1 MPNPAWGTTGL
12 LSTTVEKIMPAFQQ
26 QIFESTVLLWIL
38 SQANQIQNAPGGLS
52 IVEPV
57 MYKAAPNVGSYSD
70 YDVFATDPNDG
81 LSAAE
86 FPWRQFYG
94 LFHISGI
101 ELAMNSGE
109 QAIINLAQTRL
120 DQLKLSISDVLNAM
134 LYKDGSGNSGKDFLG
149 LHALVAA
156 TGTVGG
162 INRGTA
168 GNEYWRAKV
177 KAASAATTLALVR
190 DMRNLYNTCSQG
202 ADHPTNIIT
211 TQLTYEVYEDG
222 LVDQARYTDMAM
234 ADAGFQNLLFK
245 GRPIAF
251 DENSDPTGSLKP
263 VWFLNVEYLKLRKLA
278 ETWFKPSEMLQPTN
292 QDAFYKN
299 ILSYGNLTTN
309 FPARQ
314 GVLTGAP
321 VAPA

>member
-1 MPNPAWGTTGL
+1 MPNPTWGTTGL
-12 LSTTVEKIMPAFQQ
+12 LSSTIEKIMPAFQQ
-26 QIFESTVLLWIL
+26 QIFTSRVLLWIL

-57 MYKAAPNVGSYSD
+57 LYKKAPNVGSYAD
-70 YDVFATDPNDG
+70 YDVFSTDPADG

-109 QAIINLAQTRL
+109 QAIINLAQARL
-120 DQLKLSISDVLNAM
+120 DQLKESMSESINEM
-134 LYKDGSGNSGKDFLG
+134 LYKDGTGNTGKDFLG
-149 LHALVAA
+149 LGAIIAA
-156 TGTVGG
+156 GNTLGG
-162 INRGTA
+162 INRATA

-177 KAASAATTLALVR
+177 TAGTSTAVTLVPQ
-190 DMRNLYNTCSQG
+190 MRTMYNTCSQG
-202 ADHPTNIIT
+202 SEHPTNIIT
-211 TQLTYEVYEDG
+211 TQATFEVYEDQ
-222 LVDQARYTDMAM
+222 LVDQARYTDMEM

-251 DENSDPTGSLKP
+251 DPAAAPAANAP
-263 VWFLNVEYLKLRKLA
+263 VWFLNVNYLKLRKLA
-278 ETWFKPSEMLQPTN
+278 ETWFKPSDLLQPTN

-299 ILSYGNLTTN
+299 ILCYGNLTSN

-314 GVLTGAP
+314 GVLTGA
-321 VAPA
+321 ATTLA

>member
-1 MPNPAWGTTGL
+1 MSNAKWGVTGL

-26 QIFESTVLLWIL
+26 QIFDSTVLLWIL
-38 SQANQIQNAPGGLS
+38 SQANQIQNADGGIS

-57 MYKAAPNVGSYSD
+57 MFKGAANAGSYAD

-94 LFHISGI
+94 LFHISGL

-109 QAIINLAQTRL
+109 QAIINLAQARL
-120 DQLKLSISDVLNAM
+120 DQLKLTMSDLINKM
-134 LYKDGSGNSGKDFLG
+134 LYKDGTGNSGKDFLG
-149 LHALVAA
+149 LSAVIDNDNIL
-156 TGTVGG
+156 GG
-162 INRGTA
+162 INRATA
-168 GNEYWRAKV
+168 GNEYWKAQVNAGPVTEANLQRA
-177 KAASAATTLALVR
+177 
-190 DMRNLYNTCSQG
+190 MRTMYNTASSG

-211 TQLTYEVYEDG
+211 RQETFEIYEDQ
-222 LVDQARYTDMAM
+222 LVDQARYTDMKM

-251 DENSDPTGSLKP
+251 DDACDPADVKP
-263 VWFLNVEYLKLRKLA
+263 IWFLNVNYLKLRKLA
-278 ETWFKPSEMLQPTN
+278 ETWFKPSDLLQPTN

-299 ILSYGNLTTN
+299 ILSYGNLTTS
-309 FPARQ
+309 FPGRQ
-314 GVLTGAP
+314 GVVLGAP
-321 VAPA
+321 IAFA

>member
-1 MPNPAWGTTGL
+1 MPNPKWGVTGL

-26 QIFESTVLLWIL
+26 QIFDSTVLLWIL
-38 SQANQIQNAPGGLS
+38 SQANQIQNADGGIS
-52 IVEPV
+52 IVQPV
-57 MYKAAPNVGSYSD
+57 MFKGAANVGSYAD

-109 QAIINLAQTRL
+109 AAIINLAQTRL
-120 DQLKLSISDVLNAM
+120 DQLKLTMSDLINKM
-134 LYKDGSGNSGKDFLG
+134 LYKDGAGNSGKDFLG
-149 LHALVAA
+149 LSAVIAA
-156 TGTVGG
+156 GRTLGG
-162 INRGTA
+162 INSATA
-168 GNEYWRAKV
+168 GNEYWNSV
-177 KAASAATTLALVR
+177 VNPGPVTAANLVR
-190 DMRNLYNTCSQG
+190 AMRTMYNTVSSG
-202 ADHPTNIIT
+202 SDHPTNIIT
-211 TQLTYEVYEDG
+211 TQATYEVYEDN

-251 DENSDPTGSLKP
+251 DDAADPNSVEPI
-263 VWFLNVEYLKLRKLA
+263 WFLNVNYLFLRKLA
-278 ETWFKPSEMLQPTN
+278 EVWFKPSELLQPTN

-299 ILSYGNLTTN
+299 ILSYGNLTTS

-314 GVLTGAP
+314 GVILGAP
-321 VAPA
+321 VTFA

>member
-1 MPNPAWGTTGL
+1 
-12 LSTTVEKIMPAFQQ
+12 MPAFQQ

-38 SQANQIQNAPGGLS
+38 STSNQIVNAPGGIS

-57 MYKAAPNVGSYSD
+57 MYKKAPNVGSYAD

-120 DQLKLSISDVLNAM
+120 DQLKLSISDALNVM
-134 LYKDGSGNSGKDFLG
+134 LYKDGSGNTGKDFLG
-149 LHALVAA
+149 LQALIGV
-156 TGTVGG
+156 TGLLGG
-162 INRGTA
+162 IDRAVA
-168 GNEYWRAKV
+168 GNAFWRANIKT
-177 KAASAATTLALVR
+177 ASAATTLALVR
-190 DMRNLYNTCSQG
+190 DMRNLYNTCSAG

-222 LVDQARYTDMAM
+222 LVDQARYTDMKM

-251 DENSDPTGSLKP
+251 DDVADPTGSLKP
-263 VWFLNVEYLKLRKLA
+263 VWFLNVEYIKLRKLA
-278 ETWFKPSEMLQPTN
+278 ETWFKPSDMLQPTN